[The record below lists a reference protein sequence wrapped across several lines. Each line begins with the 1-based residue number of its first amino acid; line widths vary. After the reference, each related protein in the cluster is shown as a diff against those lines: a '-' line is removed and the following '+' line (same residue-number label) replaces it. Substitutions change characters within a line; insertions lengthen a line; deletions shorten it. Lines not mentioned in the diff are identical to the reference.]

1 MNQIPDT
8 IKEGYAIQTI
18 SVNGPGEPANVTR
31 ADAVRGLSDIENL
44 EREDRIKFLRKM
56 NEVKKKVL
64 ACDWT
69 PDKVNTG
76 FGYKYVSDG
85 KILRNIMP
93 ILAAC
98 GVDFIVNYDN
108 PVELKPLDKM
118 QHWIIDT
125 HAYFVDIDTGYIGDR
140 LYAPGEGSDAAS
152 GSLYKAKTFGRKTI
166 LVSYFGITDNI
177 EIDTVYDK
185 MGGGFK
191 PRTEEETV
199 EIKAKISDVAMK
211 PPAPKAKN
219 MPKPKEATETPQ
231 EGEKAEES
239 TSTPAKPAKPVKA
252 PSKEKGSTAEYVL
265 GVNLFPKFTVS
276 TVQLKAA
283 QKVIDRWDKACKD
296 GTVTHERYEKVID
309 DFKEVTSINELI
321 DFMKSHAEVE
331 E

>member
-8 IKEGYAIQTI
+8 REEGWAIQTV
-18 SVNGPGEPANVTR
+18 SVDGPGEPTYITR
-31 ADAVRGLSDIENL
+31 ADAPMGLSDREKL
-44 EREDRIKFLRKM
+44 DREDRIKFLKKM

-64 ACDWT
+64 ACDWS

-98 GVDFIVNYDN
+98 GVDFVVNYSN
-108 PVELKPLDKM
+108 PRELKPLDKM

-125 HAYFVDIDTGYIGDR
+125 DAYFIDIDTGYVGDR
-140 LYAPGEGSDAAS
+140 LFAPGEGSDAAS
-152 GSLYKAKTFGRKTI
+152 GSIYKAKTFGRKTI

-185 MGGGFK
+185 ASGVYK

-211 PPAPKAKN
+211 PPAPKSKN
-219 MPKPKEATETPQ
+219 MPKSKDATETPQ
-231 EGEKAEES
+231 EGDKADEG
-239 TSTPAKPAKPVKA
+239 TSAPAKPAKPVKA
-252 PSKEKGSTAEYVL
+252 PSEKIESTAEHVL

-276 TVQLKAA
+276 KVQLRAA

-296 GTVTHERYEKVID
+296 GKITHERYETVID
-309 DFKEVTSINELI
+309 DFKKVTSINELI
-321 DFMKSHAEVE
+321 DFIKAHAEVE